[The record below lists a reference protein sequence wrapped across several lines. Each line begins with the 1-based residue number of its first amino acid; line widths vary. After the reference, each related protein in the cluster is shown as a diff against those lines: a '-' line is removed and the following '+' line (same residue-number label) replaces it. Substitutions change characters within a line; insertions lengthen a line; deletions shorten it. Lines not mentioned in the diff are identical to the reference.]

1 MGVVNT
7 FKINAPSPYT
17 KYNFSWVQRRFIIFS
32 WNKSLGDELVR
43 VRIFYR
49 IPKNCPNRLDV
60 SSPIIDKN
68 QMEADQ
74 IFPIMILLAGMK

>member
-1 MGVVNT
+1 MHLRINT
-7 FKINAPSPYT
+7 PPPHT
-17 KYNFSWVQRRFIIFS
+17 EYNFFWIQGKFS
-32 WNKSLGDELVR
+32 AFFGNKSLGDELVR